1 MKALG
6 INASLGERKELAN
19 QLGYTGDKNDSATRN
34 MWLHKALMK
43 KLADN
48 GEKVPAELLD

>member
-1 MKALG
+1 
-6 INASLGERKELAN
+6 
-19 QLGYTGDKNDSATRN
+19 

-48 GEKVPAELLD
+48 GGKVPADLTD